1 MSSYFRSK
9 VQIFAE
15 IFPSSYR
22 LSKLEIQL
30 NYGKESNLAVYFKA
44 GGIRM
49 LTFKKIVAAIFM
61 VLSVIAV
68 IAMIVA
74 LFGSWVV
81 KARLETQVTA
91 LLLAGENV
99 VEVTRTGLARV
110 DSVLETSTGV
120 VEDVDT
126 RIKEIGAGI
135 KEGDLLLTN
144 LLDTIDFDLK
154 NSIETAVTTFNQIE
168 ANIVAINDALD
179 AIAEIPMLKLEN
191 QMTSLSKLQEVE
203 QQMERLRENVNLLV
217 QTIRDGRAEIIDGKI
232 SRVTDVTGGLQESLQ
247 TTRANLSDAEVRLA
261 ESGQA
266 MANLRQRLPAL
277 LLTIT
282 IVLNIFFLLSA
293 LAFISL
299 FLHSWEYFKCTE
311 DGLSGL
317 MPGDCEK
324 SPAAA

>member
-1 MSSYFRSK
+1 
-9 VQIFAE
+9 
-15 IFPSSYR
+15 
-22 LSKLEIQL
+22 
-30 NYGKESNLAVYFKA
+30 
-44 GGIRM
+44 M
-49 LTFKKIVAAIFM
+49 LTVKKIVAAIFM

-179 AIAEIPMLKLEN
+179 AIAEIPMLNLEN

-261 ESGQA
+261 ESGKA
-266 MANLRQRLPAL
+266 LSNLRQRLPAL
-277 LLTIT
+277 LLTFT
-282 IVLNIFFLLSA
+282 FVLNFFFLLSA
-293 LAFISL
+293 LAFIIL
-299 FLHSWEYFKCTE
+299 
-311 DGLSGL
+311 
-317 MPGDCEK
+317 
-324 SPAAA
+324 